1 MMVGWTAESLL
12 EVAERLVES
21 LLKVAE
27 RLAESLLEVAERL
40 VKVPYPGVR
49 RAP

>member
-1 MMVGWTAESLL
+1 MMVGWMAESLL

-21 LLKVAE
+21 LLEVAE

>member
-1 MMVGWTAESLL
+1 MTYPQ

-21 LLKVAE
+21 LLEVAE